1 MRKKYIILA
10 IILIVFLTFIIIPQQ
25 IAKVYGNIYMKIH
38 FPKMSLKCTNVEW
51 SQYHDAYI
59 LYFKDNDSKT
69 YSCIIGPKYFP
80 VLLGQGLNSIEE
92 TYRTNYSK

>member
-1 MRKKYIILA
+1 MKIKKIIIT
-10 IILIVFLTFIIIPQQ
+10 IIIIVFFTCIIIPEQM
-25 IAKVYGNIYMKIH
+25 AKISGNFYMKIR
-38 FPKMSLKCTNVEW
+38 FPKMILKCTNVEW

-69 YSCIIGPKYFP
+69 YSCTIGPKYFP

-92 TYRTNYSK
+92 TYRNNYTK

>member
-1 MRKKYIILA
+1 MRKKYIILS

-38 FPKMSLKCTNVEW
+38 FPKMILKCTNVEW

-69 YSCIIGPKYFP
+69 YSCTIGSKYFP

-92 TYRTNYSK
+92 TYRNNYTK